1 MARADKTYPSLITSP
16 TQRTC
21 CPDQPTILR
30 AILAFIDVLEE
41 ALEIQNA
48 AHKRCHFSNE

>member
-1 MARADKTYPSLITSP
+1 MARADKTYPSFVTSP
-16 TQRTC
+16 AQRTC
-21 CPDQPTILR
+21 YPDPPAIMR

-41 ALEIQNA
+41 ALEMRNA